1 MIHNIYN
8 LTTNDN
14 TRLFFQVWQPAVPP
28 KAVICLVHGI
38 GEHSSRY
45 HDWAEQFVEKNIA
58 VLSYDQRGHGL
69 ADGKRGVIQSYEKLM
84 DDIDFALKEVKKHFE
99 DTPCFLYGHSMGGG
113 EVLNHLITRKSDY
126 LGVIST
132 SPWIVTQEAPPKI
145 AIPFLRT
152 LANLFPSFSIKTSFD
167 AKMLSHNKEVCI
179 KYDEDELVH
188 HMVSFR
194 LFVDAYDA
202 GYGILKNPDKV
213 KKPLLLLHGSG
224 DQITDP
230 NASKIFSEGVEDLC
244 TYIQYDKAY
253 HELHNE
259 FCHQEVFTDIINW
272 LDALLAKNKQII

>member
-14 TRLFFQVWQPAVPP
+14 TRLFFQVWQPAISP

-69 ADGKRGVIQSYEKLM
+69 SDGKRGVIASYEKLM
-84 DDIDFALKEVKKHFE
+84 DDVDFALEEVKKHFE
-99 DTPCFLYGHSMGGG
+99 DIPCFLYGHSMGGG
-113 EVLNHLITRKSDY
+113 EVLNHLISRKSDY

-132 SPWIVTQEAPPKI
+132 SPWIVTQAAPPKTAMSI
-145 AIPFLRT
+145 LRV
-152 LANLFPSFSIKTSFD
+152 LANLVPFLSVKTSFD
-167 AKMLSHNKEVCI
+167 TKMLSHNKEVCI

-202 GYGILKNPDKV
+202 GYGVLRNPDKV

-259 FCHQEVFTDIINW
+259 FCQQKVFVDIINW
-272 LDALLAKNKQII
+272 LEARLEEKN

>member
-1 MIHNIYN
+1 MEHYIYHVN
-8 LTTNDN
+8 PDKESK
-14 TRLFFQVWQPAVPP
+14 LFFQLWQPSAKP

-45 HDWAEQFVEKNIA
+45 HEWAELFVEKNIA
-58 VLSYDQRGHGL
+58 VVSYDQRGHGL
-69 ADGKRGVIQSYEKLM
+69 SDGKRGVIPSYEILM

-113 EVLNHLITRKSDY
+113 EVLNHLITRKSNY

-145 AIPFLRT
+145 VIPFLRT
-152 LANLFPSFSIKTSFD
+152 LSNLFPYISIKTSFD
-167 AKMLSHNKEVCI
+167 AKRLSHIEQVCI
-179 KYDEDELVH
+179 KYNEDELIH

-194 LFVDAYDA
+194 LFIDAYDA
-202 GYGILKNPDKV
+202 GYRVLKNPDKV
-213 KKPLLLLHGSG
+213 KKPLLLLHGTD

-230 NASKIFSEGVEDLC
+230 NASKTFSEGVVNRC
-244 TYIQYDKAY
+244 TYIQYNKAY

-259 FCHQEVFTDIINW
+259 FCRLDVFVDIINW
-272 LDALLAKNKQII
+272 IETQLAENK